1 MQTIPFS
8 EARAQLA
15 DVLRGVESGDEP
27 LVISRRGQASGVLMS
42 VAQYQQLSGEAQGF
56 AERVQV
62 WRSNWLDAAGT
73 TKDSDP
79 FAGVRQTDAGRDFT
93 W

>member
-27 LVISRRGQASGVLMS
+27 LMISRRGQASGVLMS
-42 VAQYQQLSGEAQGF
+42 VAQYQQLSGESQGF
-56 AERVQV
+56 ADRLQA
-62 WRSNWLDAAGT
+62 WRSNWLEAAMAT
-73 TKDSDP
+73 DDTDP
-79 FAGVRQTDAGRDFT
+79 FAEIRQTDAGRDFR

>member
-27 LVISRRGQASGVLMS
+27 LMISRRGQASGVLMS

-56 AERVQV
+56 AERLQA
-62 WRSNWLDAAGT
+62 WRANWLDAAGVT
-73 TKDSDP
+73 GDADP
-79 FAGVRQTDAGRDFT
+79 FADIRQTDAGRDFA